1 VLHVFVDGA
10 GGDEQPL
17 ERAAARDAQL
27 LGRKTY
33 EGFAAAWPTMEG
45 TGPTAG
51 RPGGGAR
58 AKFL

>member
-1 VLHVFVDGA
+1 MTVLVETNSRWNELQA
-10 GGDEQPL
+10 S
-17 ERAAARDAQL
+17 DAQL

-33 EGFAAAWPTMEG
+33 EGFATAWPTMEG